1 MLRLA
6 MALVDL
12 TMPIADHLRWKVDRH
27 TIGDF
32 RRGDQFEITWVGWA
46 VHGFTHVDA
55 PRHMLAGGVTTSDL
69 PLERLVGPCAV
80 VDLSNLAEPEKPLDR
95 GDLDARGGHVGPGDI
110 ILVKTTW
117 GRARSYRDARFWA
130 EAPYLTAEAAL
141 WLRERE
147 PAAVAFD
154 FPQDYPIRLLLDGRT
169 APIDEFVTHDLLL
182 RRGIPLIEYLYGTE
196 RLSAERTYLCALPLA
211 IPDADG
217 APARVV
223 ALEHLE
229 PDA

>member
-1 MLRLA
+1 MLTA
-6 MALVDL
+6 VMALIDL
-12 TMPIADHLRWKVDRH
+12 TMPVADHLRWKVERR

-32 RRGDQFEITWVGWA
+32 RGGDQFEITWVGWA

-55 PRHMLAGGVTTSDL
+55 PRHMLPDGATTSDL
-69 PLERLVGPCAV
+69 PLARLVGPCAV
-80 VDLSNLAEPEKPLDR
+80 VDLSDLAEPERPLDR
-95 GDLDARGGHVGPGDI
+95 FELDARGGHVGPGDI
-110 ILVKTTW
+110 IMVKTSW
-117 GRARSYRDARFWA
+117 GTVRSYRDARFWR

-154 FPQDYPIRLLLDGRT
+154 FPQDYPIRLLLDERT
-169 APIDEFVTHDLLL
+169 APIEEFVTHDVLL
-182 RRGIPLIEYLYGTE
+182 RQGIPLIEYLHGTE
-196 RLSAERTYLCALPLA
+196 QLTARRTYLCALPLA

-223 ALEHLE
+223 ALEHPE